1 MKRNNYG
8 TFKIIGYIF
17 GASEPIYILSDD
29 ATKYWKDLKND
40 CNEYIAIA
48 FENKIH
54 FRRLYWRSNRGYGFK
69 FFNRFIYL
77 DEYFRMNATITN
89 GVLNE

>member
-29 ATKYWKDLKND
+29 AVKYWKDLKNILRRILAYERYYNKR
-40 CNEYIAIA
+40 C
-48 FENKIH
+48 FE
-54 FRRLYWRSNRGYGFK
+54 
-69 FFNRFIYL
+69 
-77 DEYFRMNATITN
+77 
-89 GVLNE
+89 